1 MRERQSHL
9 QTHFKLLI
17 LINNIACWG
26 KTPRGMSPLGL
37 LPRHKGG
44 VLPHLEEFN
53 KHAALRHNPYLG
65 KTVTTHNGSEHF
77 ILPAL

>member
-1 MRERQSHL
+1 
-9 QTHFKLLI
+9 
-17 LINNIACWG
+17 
-26 KTPRGMSPLGL
+26 MSPLGL
-37 LPRHKGG
+37 LPHHKGG

-53 KHAALRHNPYLG
+53 KHAALRHDPYVG